1 MAEFLAIIVIL
12 GILGTIAI
20 VSISTGDS
28 LSGVASYG
36 LTTSSSASYN
46 GTSSA
51 TQGSTSGITWYGY
64 VKDAAGNTNSCN
76 SGRFSVSLGSI
87 PKFSY
92 TGKYEIVNDN
102 DNKISNTSNW
112 SKIGT

>member
-1 MAEFLAIIVIL
+1 MVEFLAIIVIL

-20 VSISTGDS
+20 VRISTSDS
-28 LSGVASYG
+28 LFGVASYG
-36 LTTSSSASYN
+36 LTTSSSARYN
-46 GTSSA
+46 GASSA
-51 TQGSTSGITWYGY
+51 AQGSTSAITWYGY
-64 VKDAAGNTNSCN
+64 VKDATGNTNSCN

-112 SKIGT
+112 SKIGK